1 MAHLNFSIYQEV
13 GIHKV
18 KRSCQDPWELGIK
31 FNPASLCV
39 FLLVMDSG
47 GAGSGVWGG
56 GSLGKEA
63 GVDFNTAETGDDES
77 NWGQRVTFVL

>member
-1 MAHLNFSIYQEV
+1 M
-13 GIHKV
+13 
-18 KRSCQDPWELGIK
+18 
-31 FNPASLCV
+31 

-63 GVDFNTAETGDDES
+63 RVDFNTAETGDDES
-77 NWGQRVTFVL
+77 N